1 MKSILLLVVA
11 LCIAIAVAVP
21 ANSDCNCNCGN
32 DSSALV
38 IGEGLAQSSN
48 STVPPMPDFSDIL
61 PPWLGGGGG
70 EGFPFA
76 G

>member
-11 LCIAIAVAVP
+11 LCIAIAAAVP

-32 DSSALV
+32 DSKAET
-38 IGEGLAQSSN
+38 IEEGSAQSNN

-61 PPWLGGGGG
+61 QPWLGGGGG
-70 EGFPFA
+70 GFPFA